1 MIFHAWRLRFLH
13 LFFMDNSMMA
23 SLAQNKDN
31 DSTKKKSMYNLKL
44 TSEQVDKLGKV
55 LHALGW
61 PKREVK
67 YARHAFDGDGV
78 KVVAY
83 ESGKLV
89 VQGKGTEDF
98 VTHILEPKIT
108 GEFLLGYE
116 EVNNPDWFEPHAGL
130 DESGK
135 GDLFGPL
142 VSACVIAD
150 GDMVKFWMEKG
161 IRDSKTITDG
171 AIMKMAKQ
179 IAMTRGV
186 VIKTAFT
193 SMVKYNELYLKFGEN
208 LNKLLAWLHGKA
220 LNDALD
226 LREPKWGLL
235 DQFTKQ
241 PLVQKYVEDRNF
253 ELQMRTK
260 AESDPVVAAA
270 SIIARATW
278 LQQMKKLE
286 KFAGCTIPKGSG
298 AQAKEVASEL
308 FSRFGEAKM
317 NEFCKMHFKT
327 AYEAMGKIPPV
338 RKAWNPKWEKK

>member
-1 MIFHAWRLRFLH
+1 
-13 LFFMDNSMMA
+13 MMA

-135 GDLFGPL
+135 GDLFGPV

-208 LNKLLAWLHGKA
+208 LNKLLAWLHGRA

-226 LREPKWGLL
+226 LRKPKWGLL

>member
-135 GDLFGPL
+135 GDLFGPV